1 MNAEDIRNDLAPDI
15 EKLKKLQILGDR
27 IIVLL
32 DLAEDTTTE
41 SGIII
46 PLNELQE
53 TDGGKLKTRPSAK
66 RHLSQGTILSI
77 GDQAASQIKEKSLNL
92 NVNDKVYLTQQAL
105 SNSFNFFPD
114 RTKLVQ
120 DFKGFVAVPL
130 SLIEAKL

>member
-1 MNAEDIRNDLAPDI
+1 MNAEDIKKDLAADI
-15 EKLKKLQILGDR
+15 ERVKRLQLLGDR

-32 DLAEDTTTE
+32 DTAEDTTTE

-66 RHLSQGTILSI
+66 RHLSQGTILAI
-77 GDQAASQIKEKSLNL
+77 GDQARATIKEKQLDINL
-92 NVNDKVYLTQQAL
+92 NDRVYVTQQAL
-105 SNSFNFFPD
+105 TNSFNFFPD

-120 DFKGFVAVPL
+120 DFKGFIAIPL
-130 SLIEAKL
+130 SLIEAKI